1 MTTGVPVL
9 CFPPA
14 GAGPSFFQAWPDAAA
29 ALRFA
34 AVELPGKER
43 RFAEPPATT
52 MAELIDTIAEDVLR
66 EAGAAGRV
74 GVFGHS
80 FGARVAYEAARLVAR
95 ERPAV
100 ELTLFASGAERP
112 GAARPAPIAGLPDNE
127 FVVAVADLAGYRHPA
142 LADPDL
148 RELLLP
154 ALRGDIEVDETYL
167 PAHPDPA
174 AFPIVSVRGADDE
187 LVSAAAAARWAEVT
201 SAGCTAHE
209 IPGGHMYLVEQWKPL
224 VAFLERELA
233 GGGFTGR

>member
-14 GAGPSFFQAWPDAAA
+14 GAGPSFFQAWPDAGS

-52 MAELIDTIAEDVLR
+52 MAELLDAIADDVLR
-66 EAGAAGRV
+66 EVGAAGRV

-80 FGARVAYEAARLVAR
+80 FGARVAYEVARLVAR
-95 ERPAV
+95 ERPGV

-112 GAARPAPIAGLPDNE
+112 GVPRPAPIAGLPDDE
-127 FVVAVADLAGYRHPA
+127 FVVAVAELAGYRHPA
-142 LADPDL
+142 MDDPDL

-154 ALRGDIEVDETYL
+154 ALRGDIAVDETHR
-167 PAHPDPA
+167 PEHPDPVG
-174 AFPIVSVRGADDE
+174 FPIVSVRGADDE

-201 SAGCTAHE
+201 SAGCTTPE
-209 IPGGHMYLVEQWKPL
+209 IPGGHMYLVDQWRPL
-224 VAFLERELA
+224 VALMERALA
-233 GGGFTGR
+233 GEGARP

>member
-1 MTTGVPVL
+1 MTDSVPVL

-14 GAGPSFFQAWPDAAA
+14 GAGPSFFQAWPEAAP

-34 AVELPGKER
+34 AVDLPGKER

-52 MAELIDTIAEDVLR
+52 MAELLDAITDDVLR

-80 FGARVAYEAARLVAR
+80 FGARVAYEVARLIAR
-95 ERPAV
+95 ERPDTD
-100 ELTLFASGAERP
+100 LTVFVS
-112 GAARPAPIAGLPDNE
+112 GAARPGVRRSAPIAGLPDDE
-127 FVVAVADLAGYRHPA
+127 FVAAVAELAGYRHPA

-154 ALRGDIEVDETYL
+154 ALRGDIAVDETYR
-167 PAHPDPA
+167 PGHAEPA
-174 AFPIVSVRGADDE
+174 AFPIVSVRGAGDE

-201 SAGCTAHE
+201 AAGWRSE
-209 IPGGHMYLVEQWKPL
+209 ELPGGHMYLVEQWQPL
-224 VAFLERELA
+224 VALMESALA
-233 GGGFTGR
+233 GEGARP